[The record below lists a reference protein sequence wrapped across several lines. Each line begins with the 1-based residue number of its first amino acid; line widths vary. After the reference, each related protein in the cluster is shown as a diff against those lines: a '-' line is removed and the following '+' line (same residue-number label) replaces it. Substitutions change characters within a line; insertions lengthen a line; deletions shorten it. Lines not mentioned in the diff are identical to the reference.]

1 MAQNDIHRPTLPRQE
16 RAPPV
21 TTDETKATTQ
31 QPAGTVSPQERP
43 TFDTSVAHI
52 ARVYYLH

>member
-1 MAQNDIHRPTLPRQE
+1 M
-16 RAPPV
+16 